1 MYTKLTQ
8 MELINVIKIEN
19 DVIQDVETYKKE
31 DVELA
36 EKSFLE
42 KAKEYGWTPDE
53 ISEEDLLSDGRYE
66 TEFQIYANVN
76 LVWSTIK

>member
-1 MYTKLTQ
+1 
-8 MELINVIKIEN
+8 MEIISVITIEN
-19 DVIQDVETYKKE
+19 DVIQNVESFKKE

-36 EKSFLE
+36 EKSFLN
-42 KAKEYGWTPDE
+42 KAREYGWTTDE
-53 ISEEDLLSDGRYE
+53 ISEADVLDEGRYE